1 MNPMRAFRPAPITAG
16 VSLLVMLAIPVEPAK
31 RADGPA
37 GTSNTRN
44 APAPPRS
51 VVDTTFPAAARRTVH
66 VPAGGDLQKALDAA
80 HAGDLITLEPKA
92 VYQGPFRLPATKGV
106 GWIVVST
113 ALPQPGLPGQ
123 GQRVNPLHAAVM
135 PKLIASSGPVIQAR
149 RDAHHFRFVGLE
161 IAPADGVFLY
171 ALVELGNEDTEIDA
185 LPHDIVF
192 DRCYLHGDPVRG
204 TRRGIAM
211 NSRDTAVIDSYLS
224 DFKEQGAD
232 SQAIAGWNG
241 PGPFK
246 IVNNYLEAAGENIM
260 FGGADPAIRDL
271 VPADIE
277 IRHNHL
283 AKPLR
288 WKVGHDTFEG
298 AEWSVKNLF
307 ELKNARRVVIDGN
320 LFEYN
325 WPHAQNGFAI
335 LFTVRNQD
343 GRAPWSTVEDVAFRN
358 NVVRHVGAGINV
370 LGRDDN
376 HPSQQVKRLEI
387 RNNLFLDV
395 GGPWGG
401 GRLFQLLDGTS
412 DVVIDHNTALQTG
425 GLLFGGDGAGH
436 TGFVF
441 QNNIAPDHRRGIS
454 GSGSAVG
461 LPALNRYF
469 PASLVRRNVIVGG
482 IAGEYPPDNFF
493 AASLENVGF
502 ESHAQNRMR
511 LIRASPYV
519 RAGTDGRDPG
529 ADLEAPESASASY
542 VGSSFSW
549 IDAVRR
555 PWNPLSGGSIRLK
568 PDPTYAGGT
577 AAVLFWL
584 SFVLLAYVY
593 AGYPLVAALT
603 AALHSRPHRR
613 APIEPSVSVVVI
625 AHNECTRLKARIEN
639 LLALDYPKDRLEIV
653 IGSDGSTDET
663 VKCAQAYVNRG
674 VTVRPFDERRGKPSL
689 LNVLVSA
696 ARGDIV
702 VLADVRQRFDP
713 AAVRA
718 LVANFADPTVGAVSG
733 ELMLP
738 AERST
743 GTAGQG
749 SASYWRYEKLIRAVE
764 SRVDSTI
771 GATGA
776 VYAIRRDLFETIPQ
790 DTILDD
796 VLIPLRIARR
806 GYRVVF
812 EPAARAHDQV
822 STSTRQEFARR
833 TRTIAGTFQLFV
845 RERWLFNPLANRL
858 WLQTMSHKAL
868 RLMLPPLHVALLM
881 ANVALATLDP
891 YRWILAAQLAFY
903 AAALLG
909 CARRRA
915 GRRPI
920 FVSVPHTICLLSWA
934 TIIGFLRMV
943 THRQP
948 VTWEHVSPP
957 GIVGS

>member
-1 MNPMRAFRPAPITAG
+1 MNPMRAFQPATIAAG
-16 VSLLVMLAIPVEPAK
+16 ATLLVMLAIPVEPAK

-37 GTSNTRN
+37 GGSNARN
-44 APAPPRS
+44 APAPPRRF
-51 VVDTTFPAAARRTVH
+51 VDTTFPVLAGRTIH

-113 ALPQPGLPGQ
+113 ALPQPGLPAQ
-123 GQRVNPLHAAVM
+123 GQRVNPSHAAVM

-171 ALVELGNEDTEIDA
+171 ALVELGNEDTEMDA

-211 NSRDTAVIDSYLS
+211 NSRDTAVIDSHLS

-241 PGPFK
+241 AGPFK

-260 FGGADPAIRDL
+260 FGGADPTIRDL

-298 AEWSVKNLF
+298 VEWSVKNLF
-307 ELKNARRVVIDGN
+307 ELKNARRVLIDGN

-343 GRAPWSTVEDVAFRN
+343 GRAPWSTVEDVVFRN

-376 HPSQQVKRLEI
+376 HPSQQVKRLDI

-395 GGPWGG
+395 GGRWGS

-441 QNNIAPDHRRGIS
+441 QNNIAPDRRRGIS
-454 GSGSAVG
+454 GSGVAVG

-469 PASLVRRNVIVGG
+469 PAALIRRNVLVGG
-482 IAGEYPPDNFF
+482 LAGEYPSDNFF
-493 AASLENVGF
+493 AASLEDVGF
-502 ESHAQNRMR
+502 VSQAENRMR
-511 LIRASPYV
+511 LSRASPYA
-519 RAGTDGRDPG
+519 RAATDGRDPG
-529 ADLEAPESASASY
+529 SDLDAADSSVERGLRSLSGSVRGPGTGRGGETNTSGGAPE
-542 VGSSFSW
+542 
-549 IDAVRR
+549 
-555 PWNPLSGGSIRLK
+555 
-568 PDPTYAGGT
+568 
-577 AAVLFWL
+577 VLFWL
-584 SFVLLAYVY
+584 SFALLAYVY

-613 APIEPSVSVVVI
+613 APIEPSVSVVVV
-625 AHNECTRLKARIEN
+625 AYNECTRLRARIEN
-639 LLALDYPKDRLEIV
+639 LLALDYPKERLEIV
-653 IGSDGSTDET
+653 IGSDGSTDDT
-663 VKCAQAYVNRG
+663 VECAQAYANRG
-674 VTVRPFDERRGKPSL
+674 VTVRPFGERRGKPSL
-689 LNVLVSA
+689 LNVLVPA
-696 ARGDIV
+696 AHGDIV

-718 LVANFADPTVGAVSG
+718 LVANFADPTVGAASG
-733 ELMLP
+733 ELMLT
-738 AERST
+738 AERAT

-749 SASYWRYEKLIRAVE
+749 SASYWRYEKLIRAME

-776 VYAIRRDLFETIPQ
+776 IYAIRRDLFETIPQ

-812 EPAARAHDQV
+812 EPAARAYDQV

-833 TRTIAGTFQLFV
+833 TRTIGGTFQLFV

-858 WLQTMSHKAL
+858 WLQTVSHKAL
-868 RLMLPPLHVALLM
+868 RLTLPLLHVALLV
-881 ANVALATLDP
+881 ANVALVHVEP
-891 YRWILAAQLAFY
+891 YRWLLAAQLAFY
-903 AAALLG
+903 AAALFG

-920 FVSVPHTICLLSWA
+920 FVSVPHAICLLSWA
-934 TIIGFLRMV
+934 TIVGFVRMV

-957 GIVGS
+957 GVVSS